1 MGVQADGKI
10 ARHESSFGDCILLRG
25 KRVRASHDGE
35 MYDENSS
42 IFRRDGVVVVQRD
55 EIGRGYSLHAR
66 RVLFRKCKETMFES
80 NGGHICCVSRQR
92 RVIVRLPN
100 LDRDYYQR
108 RGTREE
114 ERRAAAVRVRQT
126 DARVR
131 ASRHRFRRKIQIR
144 ANHSSPTTV
153 NKEKRKRRS
162 CYNDAVV

>member
-92 RVIVRLPN
+92 RVTVRLPN

-114 ERRAAAVRVRQT
+114 ERRAIRVRQT

-153 NKEKRKRRS
+153 KKKREKDVLVITTR
-162 CYNDAVV
+162 

>member
-25 KRVRASHDGE
+25 KRVRASYDGE

-80 NGGHICCVSRQR
+80 NGSHICCVSRQR
-92 RVIVRLPN
+92 RVTVRLPN

-108 RGTREE
+108 RGTREK
-114 ERRAAAVRVRQT
+114 ERRAI
-126 DARVR
+126 RVR

-144 ANHSSPTTV
+144 ANHHTSPTAV
-153 NKEKRKRRS
+153 KKEKRRD
-162 CYNDAVV
+162 DALVITTW

>member
-92 RVIVRLPN
+92 RVTVRLPN

-114 ERRAAAVRVRQT
+114 ERRAIRVRQT

-153 NKEKRKRRS
+153 KKEKRKRRS

>member
-10 ARHESSFGDCILLRG
+10 ARHESNFGDCILLRG

-92 RVIVRLPN
+92 RGTVRLQN

-114 ERRAAAVRVRQT
+114 ERRAAAIRIRQT
-126 DARVR
+126 NALVR

-144 ANHSSPTTV
+144 ANHSSPPAV
-153 NKEKRKRRS
+153 KKKRR
-162 CYNDAVV
+162 DVLIIMTW

>member
-25 KRVRASHDGE
+25 KRVRASYDGE

-80 NGGHICCVSRQR
+80 NGSHICCVSRQR
-92 RVIVRLPN
+92 RVTVRLPN

-114 ERRAAAVRVRQT
+114 ERRAI
-126 DARVR
+126 RVR

-144 ANHSSPTTV
+144 ANHHTSPTAV
-153 NKEKRKRRS
+153 KKEKRRD
-162 CYNDAVV
+162 DALVITTW

>member
-92 RVIVRLPN
+92 RVTVRLPN

-114 ERRAAAVRVRQT
+114 ERRAIRVRQT

>member
-25 KRVRASHDGE
+25 KRVRASYDGE

-80 NGGHICCVSRQR
+80 NGSHICCVSRQR
-92 RVIVRLPN
+92 RVTVRLPN

-114 ERRAAAVRVRQT
+114 ERRAI
-126 DARVR
+126 RVR

-144 ANHSSPTTV
+144 ANHHSSPTAV
-153 NKEKRKRRS
+153 KKEKRRD
-162 CYNDAVV
+162 DALVITTW

>member
-25 KRVRASHDGE
+25 KRVRASYDGE

-92 RVIVRLPN
+92 RVTVRLPN

-114 ERRAAAVRVRQT
+114 ERRAIRVRQT

-153 NKEKRKRRS
+153 KKEKRKRRS

>member
-25 KRVRASHDGE
+25 KRVRASYDGE

-42 IFRRDGVVVVQRD
+42 IFRRDGVVVVQCD

-92 RVIVRLPN
+92 RVTVRLPN

-114 ERRAAAVRVRQT
+114 ERRAI
-126 DARVR
+126 RVR

-144 ANHSSPTTV
+144 ANHHSSPTAV
-153 NKEKRKRRS
+153 KKEKRR
-162 CYNDAVV
+162 DVLVITTW

>member
-25 KRVRASHDGE
+25 KRVRASYDGE

-80 NGGHICCVSRQR
+80 NGSHICCISRQR
-92 RVIVRLPN
+92 RVTVRLPN

-114 ERRAAAVRVRQT
+114 ERRAIRVRQT

-144 ANHSSPTTV
+144 ANHSSPAAVKKERRRDVLVITTW
-153 NKEKRKRRS
+153 
-162 CYNDAVV
+162 

>member
-25 KRVRASHDGE
+25 KRVRASYDGE

-92 RVIVRLPN
+92 RVTVRLPN

-114 ERRAAAVRVRQT
+114 ERRAI
-126 DARVR
+126 RVR

-144 ANHSSPTTV
+144 ANHHSSPTAV
-153 NKEKRKRRS
+153 KKEKRRD
-162 CYNDAVV
+162 DALVITTW

>member
-92 RVIVRLPN
+92 RVTVRLPN

-114 ERRAAAVRVRQT
+114 ERRAI
-126 DARVR
+126 RVR

>member
-25 KRVRASHDGE
+25 KRVRASYDGE

-80 NGGHICCVSRQR
+80 NGSHICCVSRQR
-92 RVIVRLPN
+92 RVTVRLPN

-114 ERRAAAVRVRQT
+114 ERRAIRVRQT

-144 ANHSSPTTV
+144 ANQHSSPTAV
-153 NKEKRKRRS
+153 KKEKRRD
-162 CYNDAVV
+162 DALVITTW

>member
-1 MGVQADGKI
+1 
-10 ARHESSFGDCILLRG
+10 
-25 KRVRASHDGE
+25 

-80 NGGHICCVSRQR
+80 NGSHICCVSRQR
-92 RVIVRLPN
+92 RVTVRLPN

-114 ERRAAAVRVRQT
+114 ERRAIRVRQT

-153 NKEKRKRRS
+153 KKEKRKRRS